1 LSNVPFFI
9 SRVRINTQ
17 QQLTRSND
25 SLQSNEAEQA
35 QLRAKVEGLENKG
48 ARLREYI
55 RKLTAKCEEWEV
67 SYEKQSKRIERHDE
81 QHRETRRKA
90 SEIAR
95 RYQKLASEMGKRKTV
110 RTMEIFYGLVV
121 ELPVPVRFNG
131 IALISHSFLYL
142 LWAPGSFARSSQVDG
157 RAIQYAQ
164 CA

>member
-1 LSNVPFFI
+1 MNLLTSFFPFLF
-9 SRVRINTQ
+9 SCFRINAQ
-17 QQLTRSND
+17 QQLSRSND

-35 QLRAKVEGLENKG
+35 QLRGKVESLENKG

-95 RYQKLASEMGKRKTV
+95 RYQKLASDVEKRKTV
-110 RTMEIFYGLVV
+110 STMEISFGLVV
-121 ELPVPVRFNG
+121 DLPVRGTLYG
-131 IALISHSFLYL
+131 IALISHNFLFCFDS
-142 LWAPGSFARSSQVDG
+142 GSYARSSQVDG
-157 RAIQYAQ
+157 
-164 CA
+164 